1 MSTFHKKLKIIL
13 YYIMDAIN
21 YNSCVGGALGGGGGV
36 RARTQSQSP
45 QVAHPAIAANDRNY
59 KVDFYNK
66 LVLLSENFDY
76 LRIVAQTL
84 QDDADIKIYI
94 VNKLLHKYNNTYKSF
109 TMVIL
114 SLSTAITLFE
124 SIRLVIQKM
133 IVNNNNNDTDN
144 NNNNYIYYYD
154 IINSAVIIILG
165 TIITY
170 LTGIAKLNDYQNKIE
185 IASNCIVRLSSYRI
199 KKVYLD
205 TNRFLIINKWT
216 VPLNYYRKN
225 DGYMD
230 YNIDKLRTDTNL
242 DEWLSL
248 DSNKKEYLI
257 CDIQKTDELIKLAIL
272 YIEKI
277 REDSGGELQ
286 IFLNNKDYYKYK
298 RAAREAVWKETDER
312 NKFEYSLEI
321 DSELTN
327 KYGAIDSELTKNI
340 QIGEKS

>member
-1 MSTFHKKLKIIL
+1 
-13 YYIMDAIN
+13 MDKIN
-21 YNSCVGGALGGGGGV
+21 Y
-36 RARTQSQSP
+36 
-45 QVAHPAIAANDRNY
+45 NY

-66 LVLLSENFDY
+66 LVLLSENFDF

-94 VNKLLHKYNNTYKSF
+94 VNTLLHKYNYTYKSF
-109 TMVIL
+109 TIVIL
-114 SLSTAITLFE
+114 SLSTSITLFE

-144 NNNNYIYYYD
+144 NNNNDNYISIYYYD

-170 LTGIAKLNDYQNKIE
+170 LTGIAKLNNYQNKIE
-185 IASNCIVRLSSYRI
+185 VASNCIVRLSSYRI

-205 TNRFLIINKWT
+205 ANRFLITNKWT
-216 VPLNYYRKN
+216 VPLNYYREN
-225 DGYMD
+225 DGYID
-230 YNIDKLRTDTNL
+230 CNIDKLRTDSNL

-257 CDIQKTDELIKLAIL
+257 CDIQKTDELIKLATL

-298 RAAREAVWKETDER
+298 HAAREAVWKETEER
-312 NKFEYSLEI
+312 KKFEYSLEDI
-321 DSELTN
+321 T
-327 KYGAIDSELTKNI
+327 KYGEIDPELTKNI
-340 QIGEKS
+340 QTGEKGKNNIKKHSRCSASLCLPYIII